1 MSTFFFRLRR
11 WLCAAGLPLVAAC
24 VGMPFGGADGP
35 PAETPGY
42 HVGDRWIYQAKDGF
56 RAPVVWEE
64 VHEVTAIGSDG
75 IQVRVTQTGPTVA
88 TTRVEQ
94 LTAPGILRVGSLF
107 DAETRHFAKPLQ
119 RYEFPL
125 TPGRSWSQ
133 FVVNFNEDTQKE
145 GEINRYVRVGG
156 WDKVATPAG
165 TYDAIRMTVIMRL
178 DDEEFWRRATDC
190 AYIVWYAPAV
200 RGIVR
205 EVKEAQ
211 YLEKGDA
218 MDGMSAIRSQHAELE
233 LIRFVPGA

>member
-1 MSTFFFRLRR
+1 MTDILFRASR
-11 WLCAAGLPLVAAC
+11 WIAAAALPLVVAC
-24 VGMPFGGADGP
+24 AGFPVGSTGGP
-35 PAETPGY
+35 PAEPPGY
-42 HVGDRWIYQAKDGF
+42 RVGDRWIYTAKDGF

-64 VHEVTAIGSDG
+64 VHEITAVGADG
-75 IQVRVTQTGPTVA
+75 IQVRVTQMGPSVA
-88 TTRVEQ
+88 NTRSEV
-94 LTAPGILRVGSLF
+94 LIAPGVVRVGALF
-107 DAETRHFAKPLQ
+107 DAETRHFARPLQ

-133 FVVNFNEDTQKE
+133 FVLNFNEETRKE
-145 GEINRYVRVGG
+145 GEINRYVRVHG

-190 AYIVWYAPAV
+190 TYTVWYAPAV

-205 EVKEAQ
+205 ELKEAQ
-211 YLEKGDA
+211 YLEKGDP
-218 MDGMSAIRSQHAELE
+218 MDGMSVIRSQHAELE